1 MGLFGR
7 WRKDAAERA
16 RAAGRGLEATPV
28 LDPAFGDPLL
38 RDVIAQ
44 AGARD
49 WPALRQSLRGA
60 ADQVEQTTLLAAA
73 AEVGGVEEWAPQ
85 AVAAEPGDPLPLLL
99 SGARQVMWAWEART
113 GARARNVTRDQ
124 WDVFLERLSVAEGQ
138 LLEVAEREPT
148 WLAPWY
154 FLQLSARGA
163 SLDKDVAR
171 YRFEAA
177 LRRAPGHP
185 ASHRQRLQQ
194 VCEKWGGS
202 HAEMHAFARAS
213 MLEAAPGSPLGELVA
228 RAHLER
234 WLDLG
239 GGAQG
244 RAYMSGPNVMAEL
257 QEAAQRSVFHPEY
270 RAERTWRGVHNTFAM
285 AFSLSGQRHLARPL
299 FEALDGTVTQ
309 TPWAYLGGD
318 PALSFRTH
326 RARCAA

>member
-1 MGLFGR
+1 
-7 WRKDAAERA
+7 
-16 RAAGRGLEATPV
+16 V
-28 LDPAFGDPLL
+28 LDPALGDPLL
-38 RDVIAQ
+38 RSVITQ
-44 AGARD
+44 AEARD
-49 WPALRQSLRGA
+49 WAALRASLQGA
-60 ADQVEQTTLLAAA
+60 ADQVERTTLLVVA

-85 AVAAEPGDPLPLLL
+85 AVAADRADALPLLL

-113 GARARNVTRDQ
+113 GARSGNVTQEQ
-124 WDVFLERLSVAEGQ
+124 WDVFLQRLALAEEQ

-171 YRFEAA
+171 CRFEAA

-194 VCEKWGGS
+194 VCQKWGGS
-202 HAEMHAFARAS
+202 HEEMHAFARTS
-213 MLEAAPGSPLGELVA
+213 MLAAAPGSPLGELVA

-270 RAERTWRGVHNTFAM
+270 RPERGWKGVHNTFAM

-299 FEALDGTVTQ
+299 FEALDGTVTR

>member
-7 WRKDAAERA
+7 RKGAAEGERN
-16 RAAGRGLEATPV
+16 AGSGLRATPV

-38 RDVIAQ
+38 RSVIAQ
-44 AGARD
+44 AQARD
-49 WPALRQSLRGA
+49 WPALRACLVGA
-60 ADQVEQTTLLAAA
+60 ADQVEQTQLVAVA
-73 AEVGGVEEWAPQ
+73 AEVGGVEEWAQQ
-85 AVAAEPGDPLPLLL
+85 AVAADGGDTLALLL
-99 SGARQVMWAWEART
+99 CGARQINWAWEART
-113 GARARNVTRDQ
+113 GARADRVTREQ
-124 WDVFLERLSVAEGQ
+124 WDLFLERLIVAEEH
-138 LLEVAEREPT
+138 LLKVAEREPG
-148 WLAPWY
+148 WLAPWF
-154 FLQLSARGA
+154 FLQISARGA

-194 VCEKWGGS
+194 LCEKWGGS
-202 HAEMHAFARAS
+202 HEQMHAFARES
-213 MLEAAPGSPLGELVA
+213 MLTAAPGSPLGELVA

-244 RAYMSGPNVMAEL
+244 RAYMGGPNVMAEL
-257 QEAAQRSVFHPEY
+257 QEAAWRSVFHPQY
-270 RAERTWRGVHNTFAM
+270 RPERSWKAVHNTFAM
-285 AFSLSGQRHLARPL
+285 AFSLSGQYHLARPL
-299 FEALDGTVTQ
+299 FEALNGTVTE